1 MDNAGYV
8 LSLPKYCQET
18 GKIRWSWQPTVYET
32 YREAQQA
39 AELARP
45 GWDLHALW
53 VFEVPVCEIPPLLM
67 PSPQVL

>member
-1 MDNAGYV
+1 MNNAGYV
-8 LSLPKYCQET
+8 LSLPRYCQET
-18 GKIRWSWQPTVYET
+18 GKNIWSWQPTVYKTHE
-32 YREAQQA
+32 EAQQA

-67 PSPQVL
+67 PSLQVL